1 MPAARG
7 APQLFPVLYRLWTFY
22 FLRGELQ
29 TGRELTEQLMRVAQ
43 SVRDPSLLARAH
55 VALGWTL
62 YNLGE
67 LTSAWLHAEQA
78 LVLYDPQL
86 HPRSDTPALDP
97 RVDCL
102 CYATWAPWILGYPDQ
117 ALKRNHEALA
127 LAKELSHPFSLAYA
141 LGSAA
146 MLHCFRREGQL
157 AQERAEAVITLA
169 TEQGL
174 PFWQAWGT
182 MVQGWAL
189 AEQGQVQ
196 EGVAKMRQMQTLFTS
211 ALLAEAYSA
220 IGRIEEGLTVLA
232 ERLAFVDRIGIRVSE
247 AELYRVNGELTLQQ
261 LNVQGSKFKEAEEC
275 FHKAIEIAG
284 KQQAKSLE
292 LRAMM
297 SLARLWQRQGKQ
309 HEAHIMLAEIYNWF
323 TEGFDTKDLQEA
335 KALLEELSH

>member
-1 MPAARG
+1 VPAARG

-275 FHKAIEIAG
+275 FHNCSFRF
-284 KQQAKSLE
+284 AK
-292 LRAMM
+292 
-297 SLARLWQRQGKQ
+297 
-309 HEAHIMLAEIYNWF
+309 
-323 TEGFDTKDLQEA
+323 
-335 KALLEELSH
+335 